1 MLIRSL
7 YERYDFM
14 EISWLGHSSF
24 LIKNSNGKKII
35 TDPFDDSV
43 GYNIYTDNVDIVTI
57 SHQHFDHN
65 YTEKL
70 QGNPTIINKGGTF
83 TVDGITI
90 IGLPSFHDKMKGA
103 KRGENNIYI
112 IEVDGYRICHL
123 GDLGHLLTAEDID
136 KLGDIDV
143 LLIPVGGNFTIDGK
157 EAAETAKEIN
167 SHIVIP
173 MHYKTSLLSFPLDGV
188 EPFLTSMKSG
198 ETIGTSPY
206 IIEGELKE
214 FNLVKILSLA

>member
-1 MLIRSL
+1 
-7 YERYDFM
+7 M

-24 LIKNSNGKKII
+24 LIKTANGKKIL

-43 GYNIYTDNVDIVTI
+43 GYNLYTDNVDIVTI

-70 QGNPTIINKGGTF
+70 QGNPAVIDKTGNF
-83 TVDGITI
+83 TVDGINI

-103 KRGENNIYI
+103 KRGENNIYV

-123 GDLGHLLTAEDID
+123 GDLGHLLSKEDID
-136 KLGDIDV
+136 KVGYIDV
-143 LLIPVGGNFTIDGK
+143 LFIPVGGNFTIDGK
-157 EAAETAKEIN
+157 EAAETSKAMN

-173 MHYKTSLLSFPLDGV
+173 MHYKTSMLSFPLDGV
-188 EPFLTSMKSG
+188 EPFLTSIKNG
-198 ETIGTSPY
+198 ENIGTSPY
-206 IIEGELKE
+206 IIEGELTE
-214 FNLVKILSLA
+214 FNQVKILPIAQY